1 MGINIDIIIRA
12 IAPINNRYRDP
23 TASPRMKLEALWEM
37 GDQLMLLGV
46 KTPHS
51 VGWMV
56 QRETKGLIKRPT
68 VFRSYKIRT
77 IWVSK
82 EELLKNLGQIQ
93 GLSNL
98 TEILPLIDP
107 AQNVRR
113 QLSPDQ
119 ISEIYRRASCDP
131 PKIFKRYITGL
142 KRGFAHGR
150 LGKHLD
156 KFKHLDQLR
165 CIVNNFK
172 ELQRYLLNI
181 LDETTSAGR
190 DGFRTN
196 TSREELRA
204 FSNMCIA
211 LTTKDNFRLYRQLGP
226 PTPDSQNEQ
235 FKTLYSYFYDILNKT
250 SDVERARL
258 RRLISADALAQMSDM
273 VSSLDSEKSVKDFKA
288 RSKLA
293 ISL

>member
-1 MGINIDIIIRA
+1 MGINVDTIIKA

-37 GDQLMLLGV
+37 GDELIHIGV

-51 VGWMV
+51 AGWLI
-56 QRETKGLIKRPT
+56 QRETRGLIKRPT

-77 IWVSK
+77 IWTSK
-82 EELLKNLGQIQ
+82 EELLNNLGQIQ

-113 QLSPDQ
+113 QLSPKQ
-119 ISEIYRRASCDP
+119 ISEIYLHACSDP
-131 PKIFKRYITGL
+131 PKIFKRYVTEL

-156 KFKHLDQLR
+156 KFKHLNQLHY
-165 CIVNNFK
+165 IVNNFK
-172 ELQRYLLNI
+172 ELQSYLLNI
-181 LDETTSAGR
+181 FNQTDAADRDE
-190 DGFRTN
+190 FRAN

-211 LTTKDNFRLYRQLGP
+211 LTTKENLRLYRKLS
-226 PTPDSQNEQ
+226 PTTSNSQSQQ
-235 FKTLYSYFYDILNKT
+235 FKTLYSHFYDILNKK

-258 RRLISADALAQMSDM
+258 RRLISPYSLAQMSDM
-273 VSSLDSEKSVKDFKA
+273 VSSLESEKSVKDFKA

>member
-1 MGINIDIIIRA
+1 MNIDIIIRA

-150 LGKHLD
+150 LAKHLD

-181 LDETTSAGR
+181 LDETNSAGR
-190 DGFRTN
+190 DGFRAN

-226 PTPDSQNEQ
+226 PTSDSQNEQ

>member
-1 MGINIDIIIRA
+1 MGINIDIIIKA
-12 IAPINNRYRDP
+12 IASINNRYRDP
-23 TASPRMKLEALWEM
+23 MVSPGMKLEAMWEM
-37 GDQLMLLGV
+37 GDQLMRIGV

-77 IWVSK
+77 IWTSK

-98 TEILPLIDP
+98 TDILPLIDP

-113 QLSPDQ
+113 QLSADQ
-119 ISEIYRRASCDP
+119 ISEIYRRASSDP
-131 PKIFKRYITGL
+131 PKVFKRYISGL
-142 KRGFAHGR
+142 KMGFAHGR

-165 CIVNNFK
+165 SIVNNFK

-181 LDETTSAGR
+181 LDQTNSAER
-190 DGFRTN
+190 DGFRAN
-196 TSREELRA
+196 TSREELSA

-226 PTPDSQNEQ
+226 LTPDSQSEP
-235 FKTLYSYFYDILNKT
+235 FKTLYSYFYDILNKK
-250 SDVERARL
+250 SDVQRARL

-273 VSSLDSEKSVKDFKA
+273 VSSLYSEISVKDFKA